1 MTTFSTLRPSP
12 RTARL
17 SVWFSAI
24 ALLGIWPRP
33 VRGQDAPPSSSPI
46 FSAQLVDG
54 RAASGR
60 LTGIAVDGS
69 LSLVSAE
76 GAVEDVPLTKLIKLT
91 RETPPL
97 KMDEEGA
104 VLIFP
109 DGDRLCRISIGSAA
123 DNSLDVTSHLLG
135 KLKIPLDSVLGLI
148 LAPPAERDDFD
159 MLRDRVRHETRA
171 SEVVWML
178 NGDRRTGGFLAIDDR
193 SVKLQVETRQV
204 EIDRSGVI
212 ALGFDPSLV
221 EYPRPQVSY
230 LEVLLV
236 EGTRLGLT
244 ECQLDRGRLAGKTRF
259 GLRIQFPL
267 ADVDSMYAR
276 SNAFEYLSDREVA
289 GVQYVAY
296 IGPTRP
302 YRIDRAVDGR
312 RLELSGRSYERGL
325 GTQSRTLLAYKLK
338 PGDQRFQ
345 ALVGLDDRAGP
356 FGSVA
361 FRVLVDGKER
371 FSTPAMSSR
380 DQPKAI
386 DVNLAG
392 AKTLILITEFGD
404 RGDVQ
409 DLADWVEARIIHE
422 LPNNLKPGGHS

>member
-1 MTTFSTLRPSP
+1 MLG
-12 RTARL
+12 
-17 SVWFSAI
+17 VW
-24 ALLGIWPRP
+24 LQP
-33 VRGQDAPPSSSPI
+33 VLGQDTPPSSSPI
-46 FSAQLVDG
+46 FSAQFVDG
-54 RAASGR
+54 RIASGR
-60 LTGIAVDGS
+60 LTGIVAHGS
-69 LSLVSAE
+69 LSLVSTE

-91 RETPPL
+91 RQTPPL
-97 KMDEEGA
+97 NAGGEGS

-109 DGDRLCRISIGSAA
+109 DGDRLCRTSIGSAA

-135 KLKIPLDSVLGLI
+135 KLKIPLDGVLGLI
-148 LAPPAERDDFD
+148 LVPPVERDALDL
-159 MLRDRVRHETRA
+159 LRDRVRHESRD

-178 NGDRRTGGFLAIDDR
+178 NGDRRTGGFLGIDDR
-193 SVKLQVETRQV
+193 SVKFRVETRQV
-204 EIDRSGVI
+204 DIDRSGVI
-212 ALGFDPSLV
+212 ALGFDPKLV
-221 EYPRPQVSY
+221 EYPRPQVPF

-267 ADVDSMYAR
+267 TDVDSMYAR
-276 SNAFEYLSDREVA
+276 SAAFEYLTEREVA

-296 IGPTRP
+296 VGPTRP

-356 FGSVA
+356 FGSVV
-361 FRVLVDGKER
+361 FRVLVDGRER
-371 FSTPAMSSR
+371 FSTLATSSR

-386 DVNLAG
+386 DIDLAG

-404 RGDVQ
+404 RGNVQ
-409 DLADWVEARIIHE
+409 DLADWVEARIIHN
-422 LPNNLKPGGHS
+422 LPDNSKPGGDS

>member
-1 MTTFSTLRPSP
+1 MPCLSTAFSALRWSP
-12 RTARL
+12 RTARPAVWL
-17 SVWFSAI
+17 SAV
-24 ALLGIWPRP
+24 ALLGIWPQP
-33 VRGQDAPPSSSPI
+33 ARGEDAPPSSSPI
-46 FSAQLVDG
+46 FSVQFVDG
-54 RAASGR
+54 RAVSGR
-60 LTGIAVDGS
+60 LTGIAVNGS
-69 LSLVSAE
+69 LSLVTTE
-76 GAVEDVPLTKLIKLT
+76 GTAEDVPLTKLIKLT

-97 KMDEEGA
+97 KVDGEGA

-109 DGDRLCRISIGSAA
+109 EGDRLCRISIGSAA
-123 DNSLDVTSHLLG
+123 DNALDVTSHLLG

-148 LAPPAERDDFD
+148 LAPPVERDALD
-159 MLRDRVRHETRA
+159 LLKDRVRHESRT

-178 NGDRRTGGFLAIDDR
+178 NGDRRTGGLLGIDDR

-204 EIDRSGVI
+204 QIDRSGVV
-212 ALGFDPSLV
+212 ALGFDPNLV
-221 EYPRPQVSY
+221 EYPQPHVPF

-236 EGTRLGLT
+236 EGSRLGLS
-244 ECQLDRGRLAGKTRF
+244 ECQLERGRLAGKTRF
-259 GLRIQFPL
+259 GLQVQIPL
-267 ADVDSMYAR
+267 TDVDSMYAR
-276 SNAFEYLSDREVA
+276 SDAVEYLSEREVA

-296 IGPTRP
+296 VGPARP

-325 GTQSRTLLAYKLK
+325 GVQSRTLLAYKLK

-356 FGSVA
+356 FGSVV

-371 FSTPAMSSR
+371 FSAPATSSR
-380 DQPKAI
+380 DQPKPI
-386 DVNLAG
+386 DVDLAG

-409 DLADWVEARIIHE
+409 DLADWVEARIIHK
-422 LPNNLKPGGHS
+422 LPNN